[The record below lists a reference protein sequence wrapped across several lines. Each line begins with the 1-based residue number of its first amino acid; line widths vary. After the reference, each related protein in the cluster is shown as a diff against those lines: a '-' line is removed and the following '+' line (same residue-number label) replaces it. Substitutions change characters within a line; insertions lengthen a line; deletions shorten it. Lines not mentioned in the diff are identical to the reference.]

1 MLLLGNSD
9 PSKAVTWNTIKH
21 LTFAVPFQ
29 DMKPN
34 IYLGKVTTLLHAQ
47 KFILMCQYKDFVSLV

>member
-1 MLLLGNSD
+1 MLLLGNAD
-9 PSKAVTWNTIKH
+9 PSKAVTWDTNNQ

-34 IYLGKVTTLLHAQ
+34 IYLGKVLLQH
-47 KFILMCQYKDFVSLV
+47 FYVHRNV